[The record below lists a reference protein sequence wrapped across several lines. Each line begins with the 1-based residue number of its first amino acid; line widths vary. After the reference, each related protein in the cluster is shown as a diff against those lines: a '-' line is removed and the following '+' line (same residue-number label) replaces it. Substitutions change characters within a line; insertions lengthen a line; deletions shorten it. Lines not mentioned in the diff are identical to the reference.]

1 MNQNWIVENL
11 NNAFSTWNGKLTE
24 LWGLVTTSPQTFKG
38 GAVWGVMQSLHN
50 ALIGMRVM
58 ANCYMDSS
66 AATWVY
72 FDEIHVL
79 LKDSMSADF
88 LNSTWKRFRKYNAYA
103 TGITQDIQDY
113 LANPIANAL
122 LSNSEFVIM
131 LRQTKSLDAL
141 KSLYGLSNPQ
151 LEFLRNA
158 SEGHGIIKMGNSV
171 LPFTNLEPKDAAY
184 QIFKGDLHD
193 NTLSNIKWGD
203 NVTHDGQKVLGHP
216 ADKAKALTGE
226 AEAKAFASE
235 VAQYLTDPAAGTGT
249 DSITGLAAGYYLIK
263 NTDVGTGEVFTDYIL
278 QVVENV
284 TVQPKSGKPTL
295 DKQIKHNDN
304 GEWGVVGDNQ
314 IGDTVEFRTITTV
327 PIVSGYTKYTYVIH
341 DEMSAGLTS
350 NVHSNDDVTIKVND
364 EDAKKLDKIY
374 YTVTVDP
381 KNANKFTVTVDV
393 LKAIE
398 DGKMAAGDTLYTYYT
413 GILNENAKVYND
425 GKQDNK
431 AYLEYSNNP
440 HDNKTTNKTPEKVVY
455 DWTFK
460 MEINKIDG
468 ESNAPLSD
476 AKFVLSKNGSR
487 SLGTIGD
494 DGTPSNT
501 KDLISLI
508 ENSDGSYTVAPA
520 GHTGTY
526 VMTAGNIT
534 IKGLDDAT
542 EYYLYETKAPAGY
555 NRLTDAVK
563 FKITADYDETG
574 KNCTSVTTKVNEDA
588 PQAGLSITVKNN
600 KGAALPSTGGIG
612 TTIFYVI
619 GGVLMAVA
627 AVLLVTKKRMNNK

>member
-1 MNQNWIVENL
+1 MWTTQTNL
-11 NNAFSTWNGKLTE
+11 FEQGDIK
-24 LWGLVTTSPQTFKG
+24 PMK
-38 GAVWGVMQSLHN
+38 
-50 ALIGMRVM
+50 
-58 ANCYMDSS
+58 YMKK
-66 AATWVY
+66 
-72 FDEIHVL
+72 F
-79 LKDSMSADF
+79 M
-88 LNSTWKRFRKYNAYA
+88 
-103 TGITQDIQDY
+103 
-113 LANPIANAL
+113 AL
-122 LSNSEFVIM
+122 LAVLTLALTMAVPAFAETTTP
-131 LRQTKSLDAL
+131 TK
-141 KSLYGLSNPQ
+141 YTITINNGT
-151 LEFLRNA
+151 
-158 SEGHGIIKMGNSV
+158 GNY
-171 LPFTNLEPKDAAY
+171 AAY
-184 QIFKGDLHD
+184 QIFKGDLHEK
-193 NTLSNIKWGD
+193 TLSNIEWGD
-203 NVTHDGQKVLGHP
+203 NVTDEGRTKFGNA
-216 ADKAKALTGE
+216 ADKAKTITTE
-226 AEAKAFASE
+226 ADAKAFAVE
-235 VAQYLTDPAAGTGT
+235 VAKYLTDPAAGTGT
-249 DSITGLAAGYYLIK
+249 DSITVSGPGYYLIK
-263 NTDVGTGEVFTDYIL
+263 NTSVGEGEVFTDYIL
-278 QVVENV
+278 RVVGDVKVN
-284 TVQPKSGKPTL
+284 PKSGKPTL
-295 DKQIKHNDN
+295 DKQIRHNET
-304 GEWGVVGDNQ
+304 GVWGVVGDNQ
-314 IGDTVEFRTITTV
+314 IGDTVEFRTLTTV
-327 PIVSGYTKYTYVIH
+327 PIVSGYTQYTYVIH

-350 NVHSNDDVTIKVND
+350 NVRSNEDVTIKVND
-364 EDAKKLDKIY
+364 ETVLDKNY
-374 YTVTVDP
+374 YTVTVDEV
-381 KNANKFTVTVDV
+381 NTNKFTVTVDV
-393 LKAIE
+393 LNAIK
-398 DGKMAAGDTLYTYYT
+398 DGKMVAGDTLYTYYT

-440 HDNKTTNKTPEKVVY
+440 HNNTTTNKTPEKVVY

-460 MEINKIDG
+460 MEVNKIDG

-612 TTIFYVI
+612 TTLFYVI

>member
-1 MNQNWIVENL
+1 MKYMKKLMTLLAVLTLALAMAVPAFAETTTTTYTITI
-11 NNAFSTWNGKLTE
+11 NNG
-24 LWGLVTTSPQTFKG
+24 
-38 GAVWGVMQSLHN
+38 
-50 ALIGMRVM
+50 
-58 ANCYMDSS
+58 
-66 AATWVY
+66 
-72 FDEIHVL
+72 
-79 LKDSMSADF
+79 
-88 LNSTWKRFRKYNAYA
+88 
-103 TGITQDIQDY
+103 TGTY
-113 LANPIANAL
+113 
-122 LSNSEFVIM
+122 
-131 LRQTKSLDAL
+131 
-141 KSLYGLSNPQ
+141 
-151 LEFLRNA
+151 
-158 SEGHGIIKMGNSV
+158 
-171 LPFTNLEPKDAAY
+171 AAY
-184 QIFKGDLHD
+184 QIFKGDLYN

-203 NVTHDGQKVLGHP
+203 NVTHNGQKVLGNP
-216 ADKAKALTGE
+216 ADRAKALTGE

-295 DKQIKHNDN
+295 DKQIRHNDN

-327 PIVSGYTKYTYVIH
+327 PIVSGYTEYTYVIH

-413 GILNENAKVYND
+413 GILNKNAAVYD
-425 GKQDNK
+425 VGKQDNK
-431 AYLEYSNNP
+431 AYLKYSNNP
-440 HDNKTTNKTPEKVVY
+440 HDNTTTNKTPVKVVY

-476 AKFVLSKNGSR
+476 AKFVLSKNGNC

-508 ENSDGSYTVAPA
+508 ENNDGSYTVAPA
-520 GHTGTY
+520 GYTDPVVK
-526 VMTAGNIT
+526 VMTAGKIT

-563 FKITADYDETG
+563 FKITATYNDTG
-574 KNCTSVTTKVNEDA
+574 DSYTNVTAAVNDVDQSSVSVQVA
-588 PQAGLSITVKNN
+588 NN
-600 KGAALPSTGGIG
+600 KGSTLPSTGGIG
-612 TTIFYVI
+612 TTLFYVI

-627 AVLLVTKKRMNNK
+627 AVLLVTKKRMNSK

>member
-1 MNQNWIVENL
+1 MKYMKKLITLLAVL
-11 NNAFSTWNGKLTE
+11 TLALAMAVPAF
-24 LWGLVTTSPQTFKG
+24 
-38 GAVWGVMQSLHN
+38 
-50 ALIGMRVM
+50 
-58 ANCYMDSS
+58 
-66 AATWVY
+66 AATTTTTY
-72 FDEIHVL
+72 TITI
-79 LKDSMSADF
+79 
-88 LNSTWKRFRKYNAYA
+88 NNG
-103 TGITQDIQDY
+103 TGTY
-113 LANPIANAL
+113 
-122 LSNSEFVIM
+122 
-131 LRQTKSLDAL
+131 
-141 KSLYGLSNPQ
+141 
-151 LEFLRNA
+151 
-158 SEGHGIIKMGNSV
+158 
-171 LPFTNLEPKDAAY
+171 AAY

-193 NTLSNIKWGD
+193 NTLSNIEWGD
-203 NVTHDGQKVLGHP
+203 NVTTAGQKALGNA

-226 AEAKAFASE
+226 AEAKTFASE

-278 QVVENV
+278 QVVKNV

-295 DKQIKHNDN
+295 DKQIKHNET
-304 GEWGVVGDNQ
+304 GVWGVVGDNQ

-327 PIVSGYTKYTYVIH
+327 PNVSGYTQYKYVIY

-350 NVHSNDDVTIKVND
+350 NVKTENDVTIKVND
-364 EDAKKLDKIY
+364 TTELDKNY
-374 YTVTVDP
+374 YTVTVDGT
-381 KNANKFTVTVDV
+381 NANKFTVTVYV
-393 LKAIE
+393 LQAIQDNKMHAE
-398 DGKMAAGDTLYTYYT
+398 DKLYTYYT

-440 HDNKTTNKTPEKVVY
+440 HDNTTTNKTPEKVVY

-468 ESNAPLSD
+468 ESNVPLSD
-476 AKFVLSKNGSR
+476 AKFVLSKNGNC

-494 DGTPSNT
+494 DGTPST
-501 KDLISLI
+501 TTDLINLI

-563 FKITADYDETG
+563 FKITADYDGTG
-574 KNCTSVTTKVNEDA
+574 ENCTSVTTKVNEDA
-588 PQAGLSITVKNN
+588 SQAGLSITVKNN
-600 KGAALPSTGGIG
+600 KGTALPSTGGIG
-612 TTIFYVI
+612 TTLFYVI
-619 GGVLMAVA
+619 GGGLMAVA